1 MSDHDNLPL
10 AELIGDLSG
19 DPQEKRTLQILFDT
33 VGGIRTDEDA
43 CEQLGVNQA
52 ELEEM
57 RRHML
62 QNMLDS
68 TADA

>member
-1 MSDHDNLPL
+1 MSHHDNLTL

-43 CEQLGVNQA
+43 CEQLGVGQA

-57 RRHML
+57 RRGML
-62 QNMLDS
+62 QSMLNAM
-68 TADA
+68 ADG